1 MPKISVVI
9 PTYNRAHFIKK
20 AMNSVLEQTYQD
32 FEIVIVDDGSKD
44 NTEEVVQ
51 SIKDERIRYIRHEKN
66 KGEAGARNTGIEN
79 SKGEYIAFLDTDV
92 TWSKD
97 KLEKQFNILE
107 TSPADVGVVF
117 TGVEFIDYKT
127 QNVVSRW
134 IIRENVNEKVF
145 DSIGGA
151 PDPPSMFIRKSAFL
165 DVGLYDENI
174 PFNVDT
180 EMDIRLAKKY
190 KFILIDEFLTFSTV
204 NHERLS
210 NSPDIDHIK
219 GLEIIYEKHKDVLT
233 KSYCYSL
240 CTRVAGNYML
250 KKDFKNAKKFLISAL
265 KYKPYK
271 VKTLISVILVYTIPS
286 LNFMFYKKKY
296 KYQQNKN

>member
-1 MPKISVVI
+1 MPKTSVII

-20 AMNSVLEQTYQD
+20 AINTVLEQTYQD
-32 FEIVIVDDGSKD
+32 FEIIIIDDGSQD
-44 NTEEVVQ
+44 NTEKVVK
-51 SIKDERIRYIRHEKN
+51 SIKDDRIRYIKREKN
-66 KGEAGARNTGIEN
+66 GGEHAARNTGIEN
-79 SKGEYIAFLDTDV
+79 SKGEYIAFLDSDV

-107 TSPADVGVVF
+107 SSPADVGIVF
-117 TGVEFIDYKT
+117 CGVQFVDYET
-127 QNVVSRW
+127 QKVVSEW

-145 DSIGGA
+145 DSIGAA
-151 PDPPSMFIRKSAFL
+151 PDPPSMFVRKSALL
-165 DVGLYDENI
+165 DVGLFDESI

-190 KFILIDEFLTFSTV
+190 KFVLIDEFLVFSSV

-210 NSPDIDHIK
+210 TSPDIDHIK

-233 KSYCYSL
+233 KSYCYNL
-240 CTRVAGNYML
+240 CNRVAGNYMI
-250 KKDFKNAKKFLISAL
+250 KRDFKNAKKFLISAL

-271 VKTLISVILVYTIPS
+271 VKTLISVFLMYTLPG
-286 LNFMFYKKKY
+286 LNFILYKKKY
-296 KYQQNKN
+296 KYRQNKK